1 MRLSNS
7 LVAIAATTI
16 LFTGCANNEEPA
28 RQALA
33 SAEASLAEVR
43 VDAAKFAP
51 EELQVAEARLA
62 KARGNLAKE
71 EYKDVLGE
79 ATQLTKET
87 ATLKEVVVSKQ
98 TQAAAA
104 THEWES
110 LSEQVPRMVKAIEF
124 RVGALSGTKLPPE
137 VSKEAF
143 EAAKVAL
150 ESIKSLWAEASAAF
164 EAGDAIVA
172 ADKARLVQSKGEE
185 VADQLGMSPA
195 EFASN

>member
-1 MRLSNS
+1 MQLPKS

-16 LFTGCANNEEPA
+16 LFTGCASNEEPA

-51 EELQVAEARLA
+51 EELQVAETRLA
-62 KARGNLAKE
+62 KAKESLAKE
-71 EYKDVLGE
+71 EYKDVLGD

-110 LSEQVPRMVKAIEF
+110 LSEEVPKMVKAIEF
-124 RVGALSGTKLPPE
+124 RVEALSGSKLPKD
-137 VSKEAF
+137 VNKETF
-143 EAAKVAL
+143 EAAKAAL
-150 ESIKSLWAEASAAF
+150 QSMKSMWAEASAAF
-164 EAGDAIVA
+164 NAGNAVAA
-172 ADKARLVQSKGEE
+172 ADKGRLVQSKGEE
-185 VADQLGMSPA
+185 VANQLGMSPA

>member
-71 EYKDVLGE
+71 EYKDVLGD

-110 LSEQVPRMVKAIEF
+110 LSEEVPRMVKAIEF
-124 RVGALSGTKLPPE
+124 RVEALSGSKLPKDLN
-137 VSKEAF
+137 KETF
-143 EAAKVAL
+143 EAAKATL
-150 ESIKSLWAEASAAF
+150 QSMKSMWAEAGAAF
-164 EAGDAIVA
+164 NAGNAVAA
-172 ADKARLVQSKGEE
+172 ADKGRLVQSKGEE
-185 VADQLGMSPA
+185 VAGQLGMSPA